1 MKLALFGGTGRV
13 GSEIVRLA
21 LDDEV
26 EVKTLVRDEKR
37 AMEVIPGAEFVIG
50 DAKNEED
57 VKKTIANCDAVIS
70 ALNTDKTDTLSKSV
84 PLIIKAMEEEGITR
98 IVTIGTAGILNS
110 RNEDGKYR
118 YQTNESKRKK
128 TFAAEEHVKVYEALK
143 ESNLNW
149 TIICPTYLPDGERYG
164 NIRSERDLLP
174 EEGKKITVED
184 TAFFAYQELHKNAF
198 LYHRVGICY

>member
-26 EVKTLVRDEKR
+26 EVKALVRDEKR
-37 AMEVIPGAEFVIG
+37 AMEIIPGAEFVIG

-70 ALNTDKTDTLSKSV
+70 ALNTDKTDTLTKSV
-84 PLIIKAMEEEGITR
+84 PLIIKAMKEEEIKR

-110 RNEDGKYR
+110 RFEKEKYR
-118 YQTNESKRKK
+118 YQSNESKRKK
-128 TFAAEEHVKVYEALK
+128 TFAAEEHVKVYEALQ
-143 ESNLNW
+143 ESKLDW

-174 EEGKKITVED
+174 EDGKKITVAD
-184 TAFFAYQELHKNAF
+184 TALFAYQELHNNAF